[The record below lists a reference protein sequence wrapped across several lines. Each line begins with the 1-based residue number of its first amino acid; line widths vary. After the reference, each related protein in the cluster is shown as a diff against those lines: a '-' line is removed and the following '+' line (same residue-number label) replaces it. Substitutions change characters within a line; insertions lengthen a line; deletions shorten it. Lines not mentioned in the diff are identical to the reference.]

1 MSTIVET
8 INGTGYG
15 STITSKV
22 TFEDFK
28 ECIVDSKF
36 KESVLIE
43 KFDLKLN
50 EVEKEGNLQKYEE
63 TLKNDKKLEM
73 EKVTLWKMVST
84 PYGVTKEK
92 WDNIFKAKFSKTLFK
107 PEPEE
112 YLDKVR
118 DVKSPTGYREITKV
132 RISNNL
138 KTCSE
143 LELSHVITFMLENFE
158 ITEELKTEFNT
169 VLSEIESVKHESKEI
184 KTDKQNKLINDHTIK
199 ANSENFNIA
208 SEFLKNRFKVRELEL
223 KNIVNK
229 HEMSINFLTWKLK
242 RIQIRKNKSTII
254 EDNNKA
260 INMNDKIMAKAKKN
274 INFASLMNIANK
286 WNL

>member
-1 MSTIVET
+1 MTIAET

-28 ECIVDSKF
+28 ECCIDSKF

-43 KFDLKLN
+43 KFDNKLN

-84 PYGVTKEK
+84 PYGITKEK
-92 WDNIFKAKFSKTLFK
+92 WDNVFKAKFSKTTFK

-112 YLDKVR
+112 YPDKVR
-118 DVKSPTGYREITKV
+118 DVKSPSGYRQIIKV
-132 RISNNL
+132 RLSNNL

-143 LELSHVITFMLENFE
+143 LELSHIITFMLENFE
-158 ITEELKTEFNT
+158 ITEELKTKFNT

-184 KTDKQNKLINDHTIK
+184 KIDKQNKLINGHVLK

-208 SEFLKNRFKVRELEL
+208 AEFMENRFKGRELEL
-223 KNIVNK
+223 KNIIHK

-242 RIQIRKNKSTII
+242 RIQIRKNKSAIL
-254 EDNNKA
+254 ENNNKA
-260 INMNDKIMAKAKKN
+260 INMNDKIMSKAKRN
-274 INFASLMNIANK
+274 TNFASLMNIANK

>member
-8 INGTGYG
+8 LNGSGYG
-15 STITSKV
+15 STIASKV

-73 EKVTLWKMVST
+73 EKVTLWKMLST
-84 PYGVTKEK
+84 PYGINKEK
-92 WDNIFKAKFSKTLFK
+92 WDNVFKAKFSKTTFK

-132 RISNNL
+132 RLSNNL

-143 LELSHVITFMLENFE
+143 LELSHVITFMLENFDV
-158 ITEELKTEFNT
+158 TEELKTEFNT
-169 VLSEIESVKHESKEI
+169 VLSEMESVGHESKEI
-184 KTDKQNKLINDHTIK
+184 KTDKQNKLINGHVIK

-208 SEFLKNRFKVRELEL
+208 SEFMKNRFRVRELEL

-229 HEMSINFLTWKLK
+229 HAMSINFLTWKLK
-242 RIQIRKNKSTII
+242 RIQIRKNKTNIV
-254 EDNNKA
+254 EGNNKA
-260 INMNDKIMAKAKKN
+260 VDMNIKLMEKAKKN
-274 INFASLMNIANK
+274 TNFASLMNIANK